1 MRNAPCISNVQSPS
15 EDYAEKK
22 VSTHDLHYFT
32 FLLLHFERQRLLL
45 IMIKRI

>member
-1 MRNAPCISNVQSPS
+1 MRNARCISNVLSPS

-22 VSTHDLHYFT
+22 DSTYDLHYFT
-32 FLLLHFERQRLLL
+32 FVLLHSERQRLLL